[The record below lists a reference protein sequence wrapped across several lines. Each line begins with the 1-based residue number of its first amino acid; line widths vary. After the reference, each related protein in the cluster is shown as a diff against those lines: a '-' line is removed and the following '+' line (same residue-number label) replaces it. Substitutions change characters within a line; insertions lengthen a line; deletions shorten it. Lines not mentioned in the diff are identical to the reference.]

1 MPRAACLTVAG
12 GKGQADE
19 LVRLYANFAS
29 PSADGTLVNSNAG
42 GQEERVDNYII
53 K

>member
-19 LVRLYANFAS
+19 LVRLYANFAQARA
-29 PSADGTLVNSNAG
+29 PTARLLTRMPGDKKSALTTIL
-42 GQEERVDNYII
+42 
-53 K
+53 